1 MSFGPICVN
10 GFEFRGRSRGEM
22 ALVQLTKV
30 VTFDVHVIYLAVEG
44 DRPRP
49 TVINICII
57 FNVDIKI

>member
-22 ALVQLTKV
+22 GSDGLGSA